1 MVLGLR
7 GAATFFLI
15 ERHLSPETEPIVQR
29 IAAEGHG
36 VALHSHTRAK
46 LFLDPDELGRRLTAF
61 AHRLVTI
68 TGQPACR
75 QPGRTR
81 ERAGNRCSK
90 GCAGS
95 TTR

>member
-1 MVLGLR
+1 MP
-7 GAATFFLI
+7 ATFFLI

-61 AHRLVTI
+61 AHRRDHYRP
-68 TGQPACR
+68 TGLS
-75 QPGRTR
+75 GVWRTR